1 MLPNKK
7 IENEML
13 LNAISDPL
21 LLSMFLLK
29 WDFLTCK
36 NYSET
41 TITGAI

>member
-1 MLPNKK
+1 
-7 IENEML
+7 ML

-36 NYSET
+36 KYSET
-41 TITGAI
+41 TMTGAI